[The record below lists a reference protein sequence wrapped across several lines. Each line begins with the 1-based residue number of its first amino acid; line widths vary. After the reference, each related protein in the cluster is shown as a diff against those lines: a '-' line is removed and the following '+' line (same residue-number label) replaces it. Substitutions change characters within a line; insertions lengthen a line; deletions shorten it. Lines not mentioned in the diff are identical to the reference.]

1 MRKYYDKIAT
11 FLCSIE
17 SDKLVHL
24 LTCLLLTFF
33 IGQAIR
39 LFSGE
44 PLVAC
49 ATMGAV
55 AAFIIGF
62 FKELYDQLTTSDF
75 NPKDLFYDL
84 IGCILGLLV
93 TIV

>member
-39 LFSGE
+39 LFSSE
-44 PLVAC
+44 SLAVC
-49 ATMGAV
+49 AVMGAIV
-55 AAFIIGF
+55 AFIIGF
-62 FKELYDQLTTSDF
+62 FKEWYDQFTTSDF
-75 NPKDLFYDL
+75 SPKDLFYDL

>member
-39 LFSGE
+39 LFSSE
-44 PLVAC
+44 SLAAC
-49 ATMGAV
+49 AAMGAIV
-55 AAFIIGF
+55 VFIIGF
-62 FKELYDQLTTSDF
+62 FKEWYDQFTTSNF
-75 NPKDLFYDL
+75 SPKDLFYDL